1 MIVVVKPGLLDMVMD
16 LGRPGFRA
24 QGVPEGGAADAP
36 ALIRANR
43 LVGNPDDAA
52 GLEITLRGPE
62 LSFPDGASVAFSGA
76 VMAANLDG
84 DYLQPERRHEVRP
97 GGVILFGKADS
108 GIRAYLAVAGGIDV
122 PRVLGSRSTFLP
134 GGWGGW
140 QGRALMAGDGLPVGG
155 SAGNQVWECLPGHGP
170 RLETV
175 LRVLPGPQLNGFSDA
190 ALARFLGQPYVV
202 HADAN
207 RVGIRLAGEA
217 LDYQKGEIASQPVL
231 PGAIQVPP
239 SGQPIILGWDGPVTG
254 GYPVIGGVISA
265 DMPRL
270 AQLGPGD
277 SLRFRVVSHEEALQ
291 AWQHEGL
298 WTG

>member
-1 MIVVVKPGLLDMVMD
+1 MIVVVKPGLLDIVMD

-43 LVGNPDDAA
+43 LVGNPDEAA

-76 VMAANLDG
+76 LMAANLDG
-84 DYLQPERRHEVRP
+84 DYLQPDRRHEVRS
-97 GGVILFGKADS
+97 GGVIMFGKADS

-140 QGRALMAGDGLPVGG
+140 QGRALIAGDRLPVG
-155 SAGNQVWECLPGHGP
+155 SSTGNQIWECLPGHGP
-170 RLETV
+170 RPEAV
-175 LRVLPGPQLNGFSDA
+175 LRVLPGPQLNGFSDV
-190 ALARFLGQPYVV
+190 ALAHFLGQPYVV
-202 HADAN
+202 HVDAN
-207 RVGIRLAGEA
+207 RVGIRLVGDA
-217 LDYQKGEIASQPVL
+217 LDYQKGEIDSQPVL

-254 GYPVIGGVISA
+254 GYPVVGGVISA
-265 DMPRL
+265 DLPRL

-277 SLRFRVVSHEEALQ
+277 GLRFRVISHDEALQ

-298 WTG
+298 WTS